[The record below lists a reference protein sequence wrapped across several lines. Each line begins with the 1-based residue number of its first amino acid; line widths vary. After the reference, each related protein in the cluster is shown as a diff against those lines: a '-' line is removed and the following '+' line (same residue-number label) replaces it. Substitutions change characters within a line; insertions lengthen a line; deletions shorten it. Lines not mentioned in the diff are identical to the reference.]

1 MKINELLD
9 TMNNNKNKILKPD
22 QFQLALAKELEV
34 KKYLSVKDKKELI
47 DNIVNECILYS
58 DGIFKFDDIEKY
70 IVFTMK
76 TIAAYTNLE
85 MTDDIEA
92 DYDALCESGL
102 LNNIIDLFVGEYENI
117 SMLLQMKCNYVLSSN
132 SVESQIGRF
141 LDNILEKVDMIS
153 SVMSEKVDKFD
164 ISKLP
169 INKEDL
175 TKLLS
180 FINK

>member
-58 DGIFKFDDIEKY
+58 YGIFKFDDIEKY